1 MKTIDLIKASAG
13 SGKTHRLMEL
23 LSEKI
28 AAGVSPEGLLATTF
42 TVKAA
47 AELQSR
53 IRQELLK
60 GSNPE
65 MASRV
70 FDGLIGTVNGVC
82 GQLLSEYAIESGLSP
97 ALDVLPEE
105 NADMIFAAA
114 THNVIEKYKKDLEE
128 IADRLELNPLQESF
142 YGQTPDWRKDV
153 RIIVNLARSN
163 AIDQAGLQACAEK
176 SCEALKEVLPATED
190 LSLENIAG
198 MIAPYKD
205 YNAQGKDTADSVNKI
220 NNFLRFPSWGK
231 AAGFASVSFWS
242 ASSTHLFKAAR

>member
-1 MKTIDLIKASAG
+1 MENINLIKASAG

-28 AAGVSPEGLLATTF
+28 SAGVSPEGLLATTF

-82 GQLLSEYAIESGLSP
+82 GQL
-97 ALDVLPEE
+97 
-105 NADMIFAAA
+105 
-114 THNVIEKYKKDLEE
+114 
-128 IADRLELNPLQESF
+128 
-142 YGQTPDWRKDV
+142 
-153 RIIVNLARSN
+153 
-163 AIDQAGLQACAEK
+163 
-176 SCEALKEVLPATED
+176 
-190 LSLENIAG
+190 
-198 MIAPYKD
+198 
-205 YNAQGKDTADSVNKI
+205 
-220 NNFLRFPSWGK
+220 
-231 AAGFASVSFWS
+231 
-242 ASSTHLFKAAR
+242 